1 MKRAGCQSEQ
11 HSLWPVTNRASP
23 SSAAPQA
30 VVRAIRLNNPGRP
43 IPRARVLGF
52 PSVEAAN
59 AYELANPQTVAGG
72 LFFQR
77 DPLGNLAF
85 VVQSNS
91 TVRSSL
97 ALCPSPPAC

>member
-1 MKRAGCQSEQ
+1 M
-11 HSLWPVTNRASP
+11 
-23 SSAAPQA
+23 
-30 VVRAIRLNNPGRP
+30 RAIRLNNPGRP

-52 PSVEAAN
+52 PSLEAAN

-77 DPLGNLAF
+77 DPQGNLAF

-91 TVRSSL
+91 TVRSFRRGTRLHRLQSCCRSPSL
-97 ALCPSPPAC
+97 DPRHV